1 MCISC
6 LHIFAEARAGRP
18 RVSNGTILLYFAK
31 NPLILYCIT
40 RKNGETRPRGAR
52 RPGLGVIKGIGGRIR
67 RYTRAQ
73 RRRRES
79 VRAGAGCVSSVRASA
94 CQAGGGKAR
103 EFNGDEIRK
112 LRRHDLLNC
121 ELVPSRRGLGRSASS
136 GFTHPIAPRELHS
149 SPHSRFQPSNY
160 SYACCFLANRGP
172 IACWCSLYM

>member
-6 LHIFAEARAGRP
+6 LHIFAEARAA

-67 RYTRAQ
+67 YTRAQ

-112 LRRHDLLNC
+112 LSRHDLLNC
-121 ELVPSRRGLGRSASS
+121 ELVAWCPLGVEPWSRTFRKLRLHTSNCTQG
-136 GFTHPIAPRELHS
+136 IALITT
-149 SPHSRFQPSNY
+149 QPFP
-160 SYACCFLANRGP
+160 AKQL
-172 IACWCSLYM
+172 